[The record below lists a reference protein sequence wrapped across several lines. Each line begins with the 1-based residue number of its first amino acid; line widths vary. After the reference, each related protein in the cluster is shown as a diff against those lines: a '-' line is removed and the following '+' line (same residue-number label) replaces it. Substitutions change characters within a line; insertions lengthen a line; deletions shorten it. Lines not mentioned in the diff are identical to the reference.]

1 MRWLQRLW
9 ARITEPRR
17 MKVFYFFV
25 YLLTAGVGLVTL
37 LSPPRSIAWEL
48 GPGVTVILAW
58 FLIAGGVSGVL
69 TVLTPWWWAERL
81 LGIGPILIGLSIQV
95 VMVAILHVQS
105 APEIG
110 SQLQRIGIVVL
121 ASAVFTARLLAIFDY
136 SYDPRCVRQAVKVGD
151 D

>member
-48 GPGVTVILAW
+48 GRVRMDGDPMIRHRRRARWSWTVIIPVIIMIVCILLLVGMIGTLA
-58 FLIAGGVSGVL
+58 AGVN
-69 TVLTPWWWAERL
+69 
-81 LGIGPILIGLSIQV
+81 
-95 VMVAILHVQS
+95 
-105 APEIG
+105 
-110 SQLQRIGIVVL
+110 
-121 ASAVFTARLLAIFDY
+121 
-136 SYDPRCVRQAVKVGD
+136 
-151 D
+151 